1 MLEKLY
7 KKFVIGETVTLENII
22 NYVELAAK
30 AINPNVLYTPN
41 YTMLLVHSGMGE
53 ILINLVTNAIE
64 TNAEK
69 VGFQVIKV
77 YSPEKVLLKTITKKL
92 KC

>member
-7 KKFVIGETVTLENII
+7 KKFVIGETVTLEDII

-30 AINPNVLYTPN
+30 AINPNVPYNPN
-41 YTMLLVHSGMGE
+41 YTMFLVHSGMGE
-53 ILINLVTNAIE
+53 VLINLVTNSIE

-77 YSPEKVLLKTITKKL
+77 YSSKKVLLKIITKKL
-92 KC
+92 T